1 MLGAV
6 VLVTAVAY
14 VFTPLT
20 AAGEE
25 GEPIAFIGKIESM
38 SGKWDAVAH
47 QHIVERV
54 LLALCDEMT
63 KLIDHP
69 DIAEHSMGTAMMKL
83 SNALADYRD
92 PRWEDR

>member
-1 MLGAV
+1 MDDKHRTTISGSRCRRRRRR
-6 VLVTAVAY
+6 
-14 VFTPLT
+14 
-20 AAGEE
+20 
-25 GEPIAFIGKIESM
+25 AFIGKIESM

-92 PRWEDR
+92 SRWEDR

>member
-1 MLGAV
+1 MDDKHRTTISGSR
-6 VLVTAVAY
+6 
-14 VFTPLT
+14 FH
-20 AAGEE
+20 
-25 GEPIAFIGKIESM
+25 AFIGKIESM

-83 SNALADYRD
+83 FNALANYRD
-92 PRWEDR
+92 SRWEDR